1 MRDIKDLR
9 LEINEIDE
17 KLAKLLERRMSVARG
32 VGEYK
37 KSVGMPIFDSAREEE
52 VLKRNTD
59 RVENEELKPY
69 VREIF
74 QDIMNVSKEYQKKVI
89 GEDNE

>member
-17 KLAKLLERRMSVARG
+17 KLTKLLERRMSVARG

-37 KSVGMPIFDSAREEE
+37 KSVGMPIFDSVREEE
-52 VLKRNTD
+52 VLNRNTD